1 MSVHSAASDHQ
12 DTPQQE
18 RSIQLD
24 PEGTILDWLE
34 REAALEASIARSK
47 RKRSDSSTSTSTF
60 TTSDSDRHPEPFQ
73 PLDPAEENL
82 HTQMATSAVDGTVI
96 DPDAQ
101 VELRQRPGNSSLT
114 LASGYYL
121 RYLHQ

>member
-1 MSVHSAASDHQ
+1 MSVHSAAWHHQ
-12 DTPQQE
+12 DIPQQE

-47 RKRSDSSTSTSTF
+47 RKRSDSSTSTSTS
-60 TTSDSDRHPEPFQ
+60 TTSASDRQPEPFQ
-73 PLDPAEENL
+73 PLDPAAENL
-82 HTQMATSAVDGTVI
+82 HTQMTTSPVAGTVTG
-96 DPDAQ
+96 PDAQ
-101 VELRQRPGNSSLT
+101 VGLRQRPGNSSLT
-114 LASGYYL
+114 LASGYHL